1 MKSIVFICPYF
12 GKLPKDQMLLW
23 LKTCQKNN
31 SINWVVITDDKTDY
45 ELPENVSVK
54 YMKFEE
60 LKNRIQNNFS
70 FEIKMDSAYK
80 LCDFKPLYG
89 FLFPEIVK
97 GYDFWGYCDMSDTLF
112 GDLRLFFTEEKL
124 SNYEKILYLGHMSLY
139 KNTEQINSRFKIMTK
154 SGKKLQ
160 DIIGTSNNMAFD
172 ELNNYSINQI
182 YHENNFM
189 LLRID
194 EMYADICDLYYD
206 FRLSCYDKQFKQYLY
221 PKQPRVFE
229 WNDGKLCDCW
239 VENNTL
245 CKREIGYVHFQKR
258 KIEYMVSSG
267 CNHFYIVPN
276 KIISAEKELT
286 VESVKLYSKSKIFYR
301 KYFELKYAAL
311 KYHMKRLMHCNE

>member
-1 MKSIVFICPYF
+1 
-12 GKLPKDQMLLW
+12 
-23 LKTCQKNN
+23 
-31 SINWVVITDDKTDY
+31 
-45 ELPENVSVK
+45 
-54 YMKFEE
+54 
-60 LKNRIQNNFS
+60 
-70 FEIKMDSAYK
+70 
-80 LCDFKPLYG
+80 
-89 FLFPEIVK
+89 
-97 GYDFWGYCDMSDTLF
+97 
-112 GDLRLFFTEEKL
+112 
-124 SNYEKILYLGHMSLY
+124 
-139 KNTEQINSRFKIMTK
+139 MTK

-172 ELNNYSINQI
+172 ELNDYSINQI

>member
-1 MKSIVFICPYF
+1 
-12 GKLPKDQMLLW
+12 
-23 LKTCQKNN
+23 
-31 SINWVVITDDKTDY
+31 
-45 ELPENVSVK
+45 
-54 YMKFEE
+54 
-60 LKNRIQNNFS
+60 
-70 FEIKMDSAYK
+70 
-80 LCDFKPLYG
+80 
-89 FLFPEIVK
+89 
-97 GYDFWGYCDMSDTLF
+97 MSDTLF
-112 GDLRLFFTEEKL
+112 EICAFFTEEKL

-239 VENNTL
+239 LKTTL
-245 CKREIGYVHFQKR
+245 CV
-258 KIEYMVSSG
+258 
-267 CNHFYIVPN
+267 N
-276 KIISAEKELT
+276 EK
-286 VESVKLYSKSKIFYR
+286 
-301 KYFELKYAAL
+301 
-311 KYHMKRLMHCNE
+311 